1 MSSLGNK
8 LSLILKT
15 TKQWS
20 YILNSTIICSASK
33 RIVLERRLITIKT
46 CWSINGIFWYMW
58 LTRMPWQNR
67 FSISRGLE
75 VKSQQET
82 VVHDSLGLQ
91 ELAITFYLSA
101 KYGIYSVK
109 YFGWNYNSNI
119 LNFHF
124 YSKENA
130 ALQQLMNLE
139 KRVLT
144 LESA

>member
-1 MSSLGNK
+1 
-8 LSLILKT
+8 
-15 TKQWS
+15 
-20 YILNSTIICSASK
+20 
-33 RIVLERRLITIKT
+33 
-46 CWSINGIFWYMW
+46 
-58 LTRMPWQNR
+58 MPWQNR